1 MSTHGVLPPDGSGD
15 EPHELEAS
23 MDLSGLFG
31 ALTAPGTEE
40 ELAHADT
47 TVAAMVAAHAES
59 AEVVV
64 PLRAVNRRPAL
75 VAVGSV
81 LGVMGAVLITGT
93 AAAAFSGALP
103 ENLQRIAHDVLG
115 APAPTP
121 LGPDS
126 SDDGTEGTDSTG
138 GSTDG
143 SSSRGPSEF
152 TDTPTS
158 NGSGPAATLDAKAL
172 FGLCTAF
179 ADKGPDDQ
187 NGESVA
193 FQVLSEAASA
203 NDQTIEEYCAPILAT
218 KSPGKPSTAPG
229 KPTTPPGS
237 TNRPTVAPGQSNKP
251 TVAPG
256 STRKPTAQTTN
267 PGNKPSTPPGQT
279 RKPSTSAR

>member
-1 MSTHGVLPPDGSGD
+1 MTTHGVLPPDGSGD

-23 MDLSGLFG
+23 MDLSELFG
-31 ALTAPGTEE
+31 ALTAPGTED

-47 TVAAMVAAHAES
+47 AVAAMVAAHAQS
-59 AEVVV
+59 AGVVV
-64 PLRAVNRRPAL
+64 PLRSVNRRPAL

-103 ENLQRIAHDVLG
+103 ENLQRIAHEVLG

-126 SDDGTEGTDSTG
+126 SSDGTDGTK
-138 GSTDG
+138 GSGDG
-143 SSSRGPSEF
+143 TSSRGPSEF
-152 TDTPTS
+152 TDTPS
-158 NGSGPAATLDAKAL
+158 NNGSGPAATLDAKAL

-179 ADKGPDDQ
+179 ADNGPDDQ

-203 NDQTIEEYCAPILAT
+203 NNQTIEEFCGPILAT
-218 KSPGKPSTAPG
+218 KSPGKPTAN
-229 KPTTPPGS
+229 PGS
-237 TNRPTVAPGQSNKP
+237 TNRPTAAPGSTKKP

-256 STRKPTAQTTN
+256 STRKPTVAPGSTKKPTSSTTD
-267 PGNKPSTPPGQT
+267 PGNRPSTPPGQT

>member
-1 MSTHGVLPPDGSGD
+1 MSTQGVLPPDGSGD

-23 MDLSGLFG
+23 MDLSELFG
-31 ALTAPGTEE
+31 ALTAPGTED

-47 TVAAMVAAHAES
+47 TVAAMVAAHAE
-59 AEVVV
+59 AADVVV
-64 PLRAVNRRPAL
+64 PLRPASRRPAL

-81 LGVMGAVLITGT
+81 LGVLGAVLVTGT

-121 LGPDS
+121 PGPDTS
-126 SDDGTEGTDSTG
+126 SEGS

-143 SSSRGPSEF
+143 STDGTSSRGPSEF
-152 TDTPTS
+152 TETPTS

-179 ADKGPDDQ
+179 ADNGPDDQ

-203 NDQTIEEYCAPILAT
+203 NDQTIEEFCAPILAT
-218 KSPGKPSTAPG
+218 KAPGKPSTTPG
-229 KPTTPPGS
+229 KPTTNPGS
-237 TNRPTVAPGQSNKP
+237 TTRPTVAPGQTKKP

-256 STRKPTAQTTN
+256 STRKPTVQTTN
-267 PGNKPSTPPGQT
+267 PGNKPATPPGQT
-279 RKPSTSAR
+279 RKPSASAR

>member
-1 MSTHGVLPPDGSGD
+1 MSTQGVLPPDGSGD

-23 MDLSGLFG
+23 MDLSELFG
-31 ALTAPGTEE
+31 ALTAPGTED
-40 ELAHADT
+40 ELAHADS
-47 TVAAMVAAHAES
+47 TVAAMVAAHAE
-59 AEVVV
+59 AADVVV
-64 PLRAVNRRPAL
+64 PLRPASRRPAL

-81 LGVMGAVLITGT
+81 LGVLGAVLVTGT

-121 LGPDS
+121 PGPDAS
-126 SDDGTEGTDSTG
+126 SEGS

-143 SSSRGPSEF
+143 STDGTSSRGPSEF

-179 ADKGPDDQ
+179 ADNGPDDQ

-203 NDQTIEEYCAPILAT
+203 NDQTIEEFCAPILAT
-218 KSPGKPSTAPG
+218 KAPGKPSTTPG
-229 KPTTPPGS
+229 KPTTNPGS
-237 TNRPTVAPGQSNKP
+237 TTRPTVAPGQTKKP

-256 STRKPTAQTTN
+256 STRKPTVQTTN
-267 PGNKPSTPPGQT
+267 PGNKPATPPGQT
-279 RKPSTSAR
+279 RKPSASAR